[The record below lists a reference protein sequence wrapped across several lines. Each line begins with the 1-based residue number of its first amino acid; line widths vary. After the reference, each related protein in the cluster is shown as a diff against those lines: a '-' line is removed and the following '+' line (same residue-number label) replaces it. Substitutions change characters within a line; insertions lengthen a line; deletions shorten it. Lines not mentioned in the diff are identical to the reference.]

1 MNLHKEGK
9 VSIEDA
15 REFCSD
21 VSIFDQMMM
30 GTYSVPRLDSIK
42 GGASH

>member
-1 MNLHKEGK
+1 MTLYKEGK
-9 VSIEDA
+9 ITIEAA

-21 VSIFDQMMM
+21 VSIFDQMLM

-42 GGASH
+42 GGGAH